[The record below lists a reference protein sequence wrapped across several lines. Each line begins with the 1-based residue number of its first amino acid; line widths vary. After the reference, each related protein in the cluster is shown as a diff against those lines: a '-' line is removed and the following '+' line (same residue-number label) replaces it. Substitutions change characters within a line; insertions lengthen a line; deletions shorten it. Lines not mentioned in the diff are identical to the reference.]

1 MYYYAK
7 ENSTLKEDFFIRSAN
22 ELIPVE
28 VKANTNRARSMNQL
42 IKSDSYED
50 IKHGIK
56 LTTGNI
62 GIDNNIVTFPYFC
75 TFLLKR
81 YMAVQDIFK

>member
-1 MYYYAK
+1 M
-7 ENSTLKEDFFIRSAN
+7 
-22 ELIPVE
+22 E

-62 GIDNNIVTFPYFC
+62 GIDNNIVTFPI
-75 TFLLKR
+75 FLYISFEKVHGSAG
-81 YMAVQDIFK
+81 YIQIGEQAVLIRNMN